1 MPECRTGVGL
11 CAVRKAHGP
20 TCEVYSRA
28 RERGDLTRDRSP
40 CRQGRDTPTL
50 ELSIPLD
57 SSARPTGAWELLTR
71 TGFVDLARVL
81 VHLCRTKTAYRLP
94 GVGSGSWW
102 PSINCAAIPGSF
114 RACKP
119 SSKFLFR
126 NPAGSRGAPLASVQI
141 SQSVVH
147 LGSQPVQSCQCISND
162 LHSVLRR
169 IHECRFHPLECR
181 THGLIFPP
189 MNNGQRYWY
198 SGLLR

>member
-11 CAVRKAHGP
+11 CAARKAHGP

-28 RERGDLTRDRSP
+28 RERGDLTRDGLLVVKVAIHR
-40 CRQGRDTPTL
+40 TL
-50 ELSIPLD
+50 ELSIPVD
-57 SSARPTGAWELLTR
+57 SSARRTGAWELLTR

-126 NPAGSRGAPLASVQI
+126 NPAGSRGAAFSVRPNLSKCGPLRLPACPVSP
-141 SQSVVH
+141 VH
-147 LGSQPVQSCQCISND
+147 L
-162 LHSVLRR
+162 
-169 IHECRFHPLECR
+169 E
-181 THGLIFPP
+181 
-189 MNNGQRYWY
+189 
-198 SGLLR
+198 